1 MLRLEEPHMFQHNP
15 ASPKRHRRVGGRPRR
30 LAITLAGVVAAS
42 AVALFGQQQAA
53 EAPATA
59 RPFYTRPAVAAIN
72 GMVTTGHPIAS
83 SAGLQMLLKGGNAFD
98 AAVAVG
104 AMAALGEPE
113 MNGIGGNGFMTIFD
127 KKTGKVHSL
136 SMAGAAPKALN
147 PSEMTPD
154 TLNAGMKAGIVPGNL
169 GGYLSLLERMGTMSL
184 AEVFAPA
191 IEYAVRG
198 YPIDAMLAQS
208 IDRGK
213 TNLLK
218 YPTTANIF
226 LPNGQPLKA
235 GELLKNPDYAATL
248 RKLVDAEKQALAKK
262 ATRSAA
268 IKAAFDRFYKGDIAQ
283 EFERFFKENGGVLTA
298 ADLAAYE
305 PQWTEPLRTAY
316 RGYDVYSNPAT
327 SRGGFEVLMQANLVE
342 RFDLAAFGS
351 GSPQA
356 THALIE
362 AIKVA
367 KSDIYRYVGDPK
379 FTVIPTA
386 GMLSKQ
392 YALSR
397 TTLIDMSRAGRYP
410 EPGTPE
416 GRPTTSAPP
425 AFAMATA
432 RPAFPERYDGEQ
444 HTTSF
449 SIVDKLGNAVGVTP
463 TLGGLF
469 GSNVVVGS
477 TGLLLNNGMR
487 LGSTSPYPTDVNY
500 VGAGRIP
507 LLNNSPIVVLKDG
520 KLAFVF
526 GTPGGETIGQTE
538 FQMLVN
544 LIDFKL
550 PVQQAIEA
558 PRFALDADP
567 NFYKPGA
574 AIEVSIESRMPQSTL
589 DALKAMGH
597 KLRVLPGWGGI
608 GHMQTIRIDL
618 VTGTITAGGD
628 PRRTGYAMGY

>member
-1 MLRLEEPHMFQHNP
+1 MFEPSRQ
-15 ASPKRHRRVGGRPRR
+15 RI
-30 LAITLAGVVAAS
+30 LAIAFVAVVSAS

-53 EAPATA
+53 EAPASSRA
-59 RPFYTRPAVAAIN
+59 FYTRPAVAGIN
-72 GMVTTGHPIAS
+72 GIVTSGHPIAS

-127 KKTGKVHSL
+127 RKTGKVHSL
-136 SMAGAAPKALN
+136 SMAGAAPKALK
-147 PSEMTPD
+147 PAEMTPE

-169 GGYLSLLERMGTMSL
+169 GGYLSLLDRMGTMSI

-191 IEYAVRG
+191 IEYAEKG
-198 YPIDAMLAQS
+198 YPIDLMLAQS

-213 TNLLK
+213 NNLGK
-218 YPTTANIF
+218 YPTTAKIF

-235 GELLKNPDYAATL
+235 GELLKNPDYAQTL

-262 ATRSAA
+262 ATRSQA

-283 EFERFFKENGGVLTA
+283 EFERFFKENSGLLTA

-305 PQWTEPLRTAY
+305 PQWTEPLRTTY
-316 RGYDVYSNPAT
+316 RGYDVFSNPST

-342 RFDLAAFGS
+342 RFDITSFGS

-367 KSDIYRYVGDPK
+367 KSDIYRYVADPK

-392 YALSR
+392 YAAARSG
-397 TTLIDMSRAGRYP
+397 LIDMSKAGKYP
-410 EPGTPE
+410 DPGTPD
-416 GRPTTSAPP
+416 GRPATSAP
-425 AFAMATA
+425 AGAKG
-432 RPAFPERYDGEQ
+432 FPERYDGEQ

-449 SIVDKLGNAVGVTP
+449 SIVDKFGNAIGVTP

-469 GSNVVVGS
+469 GNNVVVGN

-487 LGSTSPYPTDVNY
+487 LGSTSPYPADLNY
-500 VGAGRIP
+500 VGAGKIP
-507 LLNNSPIVVLKDG
+507 ILNNSPVIVLKDG
-520 KLAFVF
+520 KLSFVF
-526 GTPGGETIGQTE
+526 GSPGGETIGQTE

-544 LIDFKL
+544 LIDFRL

-558 PRFALDADP
+558 PRFSLDADP

-574 AIEVSIESRMPQSTL
+574 EIEVTIESRMPQKTL

-597 KLRVLPGWGGI
+597 KLRVLPGWGSI
-608 GHMQTIRIDL
+608 GHMQTIRVDP
-618 VTGTITAGGD
+618 VTGTLTAGGD

>member
-1 MLRLEEPHMFQHNP
+1 MFE
-15 ASPKRHRRVGGRPRR
+15 STRRSTRVIG
-30 LAITLAGVVAAS
+30 LAAVVATSTVVLA
-42 AVALFGQQQAA
+42 GQQQAA
-53 EAPATA
+53 EAPAA
-59 RPFYTRPAVAAIN
+59 GRAFYTRPAVAAIN

-127 KKTGKVHSL
+127 KKTGKVHSV
-136 SMAGAAPKALN
+136 SMAGAAPKALK

-191 IEYAVRG
+191 IEYAEKG

-213 TNLLK
+213 ANLLK

-226 LPNGQPLKA
+226 LPNGRPLKA
-235 GELLKNPDYAATL
+235 GELLKNRDYAATL
-248 RKLVDAEKQALAKK
+248 RKLVDAEQQALAKK

-268 IKAAFDRFYKGDIAQ
+268 INAAFDRFYKGDIAQ

-305 PQWTEPLRTAY
+305 PKWTEPLRTGY
-316 RGYDVYSNPAT
+316 RGYDVFSNPAT

-342 RFDLAAFGS
+342 RFDLTSFGS

-386 GMLSKQ
+386 GLLSKQ
-392 YALSR
+392 YASSR
-397 TTLIDMSRAGRYP
+397 TSLIDMSRAGRYP

-416 GRPTTSAPP
+416 GRPATSAPP

-449 SIVDKLGNAVGVTP
+449 SIVDKMGNAIGVTP

-487 LGSTSPYPTDVNY
+487 LGSTSPYPADVNY
-500 VGAGRIP
+500 VGAGKIP

-574 AIEVSIESRMPQSTL
+574 AIEVSIESRMPQATL

-597 KLRVLPGWGGI
+597 KLRVLSGWGSI
-608 GHMQTIRIDL
+608 GHMQTICIDP

>member
-1 MLRLEEPHMFQHNP
+1 MFQLKIS
-15 ASPKRHRRVGGRPRR
+15 A
-30 LAITLAGVVAAS
+30 LTLAGLIAGAAVLVAQQAPP
-42 AVALFGQQQAA
+42 QQQAA

-59 RPFYTRPAVAAIN
+59 RTFYTRPAVAAIN
-72 GMVTTGHPIAS
+72 GMVTSGHPIAS

-104 AMAALGEPE
+104 AMAGLGEPE

-127 KKTGKVHSL
+127 KKTGKVHSV
-136 SMAGAAPKALN
+136 SMAGAAPKALK
-147 PSEMTPD
+147 PTEMTPEL
-154 TLNAGMKAGIVPGNL
+154 LNAGMKAGIVPGNL
-169 GGYLSLLERMGTMSL
+169 GGYLSLLDRMGTMSL

-191 IEYAVRG
+191 IEYAEKG
-198 YPIDAMLAQS
+198 YPIDLMLAQS

-213 TNLLK
+213 NNLLK
-218 YPTTANIF
+218 YPTTAKIF
-226 LPNGQPLKA
+226 LPGGQPLKA

-248 RKLVDAEKQALAKK
+248 RKLVEAEKQALAKK

-268 IKAAFDRFYKGDIAQ
+268 IAAAFDRFYKGDIAQ
-283 EFERFFKENGGVLTA
+283 EFERFFKENGGILTA

-305 PQWTEPLRTAY
+305 PQWAEPLRTAY

-342 RFDLAAFGS
+342 RFDMASFGA

-356 THALIE
+356 AHAMIE

-379 FTVIPTA
+379 FTVVPAA
-386 GMLSKQ
+386 GLLSKG
-392 YALSR
+392 YAASR
-397 TTLIDMSRAGRYP
+397 SSLIDMSKAGRYP
-410 EPGTPE
+410 EPGAPE
-416 GRPTTSAPP
+416 GRPTTSA
-425 AFAMATA
+425 ASAGQ
-432 RPAFPERYDGEQ
+432 AFPERYDGEQ

-449 SIVDKLGNAVGVTP
+449 SIVDRMGNAVGVTP

-487 LGSTSPYPTDVNY
+487 LGSTSPYPADINY
-500 VGAGRIP
+500 VGAGKIP
-507 LLNNSPIVVLKDG
+507 LLNNSPIVVLRDG

-558 PRFALDADP
+558 PRFALDAEP

-574 AIEVSIESRMPQSTL
+574 EIEVSIEGRMSQATI
-589 DALKAMGH
+589 DQLKAMGH
-597 KLRVLPGWGGI
+597 KLRVLPGWGSI
-608 GHMQTIRIDL
+608 GHMQTIRIDP

>member
-1 MLRLEEPHMFQHNP
+1 MT
-15 ASPKRHRRVGGRPRR
+15 RRS
-30 LAITLAGVVAAS
+30 S
-42 AVALFGQQQAA
+42 AVALVLAVAAGIGVFAQQQAA

-59 RPFYTRPAVAAIN
+59 RPFFTRPAVAALN
-72 GMVTTGHPIAS
+72 GIVTSGHPIAS

-113 MNGIGGNGFMTIFD
+113 MNGIGGNGFATIYD

-136 SMAGAAPKALN
+136 SMAGAAPKALK
-147 PSEMTPD
+147 PAEMTPE

-169 GGYLSLLERMGTMSL
+169 GGYLSILDKFGTMSI
-184 AEVFAPA
+184 ADVFAPA
-191 IEYAVRG
+191 IEYAEKG
-198 YPIDAMLAQS
+198 YPIDQMLAQS

-213 TNLLK
+213 NNLGK
-218 YPTTANIF
+218 YPTTAKVF

-248 RKLVDAEKQALAKK
+248 RKLVDAERQALAKK

-283 EFERFFKENGGVLTA
+283 EFDRFFKANGGLLTA

-305 PQWTEPLRTAY
+305 PLWTEPLRTNY
-316 RGYDVYSNPAT
+316 RGYDVFSNPST
-327 SRGGFEVLMQANLVE
+327 SRGGFEVLMGANLVE
-342 RFDLAAFGS
+342 RFDLASFGA

-356 THALIE
+356 VHALIE
-362 AIKVA
+362 AIKISKA
-367 KSDIYRYVGDPK
+367 DIYRYVADPK
-379 FTVIPTA
+379 FTVIPAA
-386 GMLSKQ
+386 GMLAKP
-392 YALSR
+392 YAASR
-397 TTLIDMSRAGRYP
+397 SALIDMSKAAGYP
-410 EPGTPE
+410 EAGAPE
-416 GRPTTSAPP
+416 GRTSTSAPQ
-425 AFAMATA
+425 AG
-432 RPAFPERYDGEQ
+432 PAFPEHYDGEQ

-449 SIVDKLGNAVGVTP
+449 SIVDKFGNAIGITP

-469 GSNVVVGS
+469 GNNVVVGS

-487 LGSTSPYPTDVNY
+487 LGSTSPYPDNVNY
-500 VGAGRIP
+500 VGAGKVPI
-507 LLNNSPIVVLKDG
+507 LNNSPVVVLKDG

-526 GTPGGETIGQTE
+526 GTPGGETIGQTQ

-544 LIDFKL
+544 LIDFQL

-558 PRFALDADP
+558 PRFSLNAEP

-574 AIEVSIESRMPQSTL
+574 AITVQIEGRVAAATL

-597 KLRVLPGWGGI
+597 TLRVAPGWGSI
-608 GHMQTIRIDL
+608 GHMQTIRIDP
-618 VTGTITAGGD
+618 VTGAITAGGD

>member
-1 MLRLEEPHMFQHNP
+1 MFEPT
-15 ASPKRHRRVGGRPRR
+15 RPRI
-30 LAITLAGVVAAS
+30 LAVALTAVIAAS
-42 AVALFGQQQAA
+42 AVALIGQQQQAA
-53 EAPATA
+53 EAPASDRT
-59 RPFYTRPAVAAIN
+59 FYSRPAVAALN
-72 GMVTTGHPIAS
+72 GVVTTGHPIAS
-83 SAGLQMLLKGGNAFD
+83 SAGLQILLKGGNAFD
-98 AAVAVG
+98 AAAAVG

-113 MNGIGGNGFMTIFD
+113 MNGIGGNGFMTIFE
-127 KKTGKVHSL
+127 KKTGKVQSL
-136 SMAGAAPKALN
+136 SMAGAAPKALK
-147 PSEMTPD
+147 PAEMTPE

-169 GGYLSLLERMGTMSL
+169 GGYLSLLDRLGTMSI

-191 IEYAVRG
+191 IEYAEKG

-213 TNLLK
+213 TNLAK
-218 YPTTANIF
+218 YPTTAKVF
-226 LPNGQPLKA
+226 LPNGQPIKA
-235 GELLKNPDYAATL
+235 GELYRNPDYAATL

-262 ATRSAA
+262 ATRSQA
-268 IKAAFDRFYKGDIAQ
+268 IRAAFDRFYKGDIAQ
-283 EFERFFKENGGVLTA
+283 EFDRFFKENGGVLTA

-305 PQWTEPLRTAY
+305 PQWTEPLRTSY
-316 RGYDVYSNPAT
+316 RGYEIYSNPAT

-342 RFDLAAFGS
+342 RFDLASFRS

-356 THALIE
+356 THAMIE

-379 FTVIPTA
+379 FVVIPTA

-392 YALSR
+392 YAAARSG
-397 TTLIDMSRAGRYP
+397 LIDMSKAGRYP
-410 EPGTPE
+410 DPGMPE
-416 GRPTTSAPP
+416 GRPSTSAPQGQK
-425 AFAMATA
+425 
-432 RPAFPERYDGEQ
+432 AFPERYDVEQ

-449 SIVDKLGNAVGVTP
+449 SIVDKFGNAIGVTP

-469 GSNVVVGS
+469 GNNVIVGN

-487 LGSTSPYPTDVNY
+487 LGSTSPYPDNVNY
-500 VGAGRIP
+500 VGAGKIP
-507 LLNNSPIVVLKDG
+507 LLNNSPLIVMKDG

-526 GTPGGETIGQTE
+526 GSPGGETIGQTE

-558 PRFALDADP
+558 PRFSLDADP

-574 AIEVSIESRMPQSTL
+574 EIEVSIESRMPAATIE
-589 DALKAMGH
+589 ALKKMGH
-597 KLRVLPGWGGI
+597 KVRVLPGWGSI
-608 GHMQTIRIDL
+608 GHMQTIKIDP
-618 VTGTITAGGD
+618 VTGAITAGGD

>member
-1 MLRLEEPHMFQHNP
+1 MFQLER
-15 ASPKRHRRVGGRPRR
+15 ARIATLICTG
-30 LAITLAGVVAAS
+30 LLAGAAALVAQQAPP
-42 AVALFGQQQAA
+42 QQQAA
-53 EAPATA
+53 EAPAAA
-59 RPFYTRPAVAAIN
+59 RAFYTRPAVAAIN

-104 AMAALGEPE
+104 AMAGLGEPE

-127 KKTGKVHSL
+127 KKTGKVHSV
-136 SMAGAAPKALN
+136 SMAGAAPKGIKPA
-147 PSEMTPD
+147 EMTPEL
-154 TLNAGMKAGIVPGNL
+154 LNAGMKAGIVPGNL
-169 GGYLSLLERMGTMSL
+169 GGYLSLLDRMGTMSL
-184 AEVFAPA
+184 AEVLAPA
-191 IEYAVRG
+191 IEYAEKG
-198 YPIDAMLAQS
+198 YPIDLKLAES

-213 TNLLK
+213 ANLSK
-218 YPTTANIF
+218 YPTTAKIF

-248 RKLVDAEKQALAKK
+248 RKLVDAEQQALARK

-283 EFERFFKENGGVLTA
+283 AIDRFFKENGGVLTA

-305 PQWTEPLRTAY
+305 PQWTEPVRTGY
-316 RGYDVYSNPAT
+316 RGYDVFSNPAT

-342 RFDLAAFGS
+342 RFDMTSFGS

-356 THALIE
+356 THAMIE

-379 FTVIPTA
+379 FHVIPTA

-392 YALSR
+392 YAASR
-397 TTLIDMSRAGRYP
+397 SGLIDMSKAGRYP

-416 GRPTTSAPP
+416 GRPATSALGQ
-425 AFAMATA
+425 ASD

-449 SIVDKLGNAVGVTP
+449 SIVDKMGNAIGVTP

-487 LGSTSPYPTDVNY
+487 LGSTSPYPADINY
-500 VGAGRIP
+500 VGAGKVP

-544 LIDFKL
+544 LIDFRL

-558 PRFALDADP
+558 PRFSLDADP

-574 AIEVSIESRMPQSTL
+574 EIEVSIEGRMPQATI
-589 DALKAMGH
+589 DRLKAMGH
-597 KLRVLPGWGGI
+597 KLRVLPGWGSI
-608 GHMQTIRIDL
+608 GHMQTIKIDP

>member
-1 MLRLEEPHMFQHNP
+1 MFQLKSVR
-15 ASPKRHRRVGGRPRR
+15 AV
-30 LAITLAGVVAAS
+30 
-42 AVALFGQQQAA
+42 VALFSAATLISGAAVLIAQQQAA
-53 EAPATA
+53 EAPATV
-59 RPFYTRPAVAAIN
+59 RPFYTRPAVAAVN
-72 GMVTTGHPIAS
+72 GIVTSGHPIAS

-113 MNGIGGNGFMTIFD
+113 MNGIGGNGFMTVFE
-127 KKTGKVHSL
+127 KKTGKVHSV
-136 SMAGAAPKALN
+136 SMAGAAPKALK
-147 PSEMTPD
+147 PAEMTPE

-169 GGYLSLLERMGTMSL
+169 GGYLMLLDRLGTMSL

-191 IEYAVRG
+191 IEYAEKG
-198 YPIDAMLAQS
+198 YPIDMMLAQS

-213 TNLLK
+213 NNLGK
-218 YPTTANIF
+218 YPTTAAIF
-226 LPNGQPLKA
+226 LPNGQPIKA

-248 RKLVDAEKQALAKK
+248 RKLVEAEQQALASKR
-262 ATRSAA
+262 TRSQA
-268 IKAAFDRFYKGDIAQ
+268 IIAAFNRFYKGDIAQ

-298 ADLAAYE
+298 ADLAAYQ
-305 PQWTEPLRTAY
+305 PQWTEPLKTTY
-316 RGYDVYSNPAT
+316 RGYEVYSNPST
-327 SRGGFEVLMQANLVE
+327 SRGGFEVLMQASLVE
-342 RFDLAAFGS
+342 RFDLASFGT

-356 THALIE
+356 THAMIE

-367 KSDIYRYVGDPK
+367 KSDIYRYVADPK
-379 FTVIPTA
+379 FHVVPAA

-392 YALSR
+392 YLAARSG
-397 TTLIDMSRAGRYP
+397 LIDMSKAGAYP
-410 EPGTPE
+410 DPGTPE
-416 GRPTTSAPP
+416 GRSATSAAQGAK
-425 AFAMATA
+425 AFD
-432 RPAFPERYDGEQ
+432 ESYDGEQ

-449 SIVDKLGNAVGVTP
+449 SIVDKFGNAIGVTP

-469 GSNVVVGS
+469 GNNVVVGN

-487 LGSTSPYPTDVNY
+487 LGSTSPYPDNVNY
-500 VGAGRIP
+500 VGAGKIP
-507 LLNNSPIVVLKDG
+507 ILNNSPVVVLKDG

-544 LIDFKL
+544 LLDFKL

-558 PRFALDADP
+558 PRFSLNAEP

-574 AIEVSIESRMPQSTL
+574 EIEVSIEGRMPQKTI

-597 KLRVLPGWGGI
+597 KVRVLPGWGSI
-608 GHMQTIRIDL
+608 GHMQTIKIDP
-618 VTGTITAGGD
+618 VTGAITAGGD

>member
-1 MLRLEEPHMFQHNP
+1 
-15 ASPKRHRRVGGRPRR
+15 
-30 LAITLAGVVAAS
+30 
-42 AVALFGQQQAA
+42 
-53 EAPATA
+53 
-59 RPFYTRPAVAAIN
+59 
-72 GMVTTGHPIAS
+72 
-83 SAGLQMLLKGGNAFD
+83 MLLKGGNAFD

-136 SMAGAAPKALN
+136 SMAGAAPKALK
-147 PSEMTPD
+147 PAEMTPEM
-154 TLNAGMKAGIVPGNL
+154 LNAGMKAGIVPGNL
-169 GGYLSLLERMGTMSL
+169 GGYLSLLDRMGTMSI

-191 IEYAVRG
+191 IEYAEKG
-198 YPIDAMLAQS
+198 YPIDLMLAQS

-213 TNLLK
+213 NNLGK
-218 YPTTANIF
+218 YPTTAKIF

-235 GELLKNPDYAATL
+235 GELMKNPDYARDPAQAG
-248 RKLVDAEKQALAKK
+248 RRREAGAREEGDAVA
-262 ATRSAA
+262 
-268 IKAAFDRFYKGDIAQ
+268 GDQ
-283 EFERFFKENGGVLTA
+283 GGVRSLLQGRHRAGVRALLQGERRPPDRGGPRRLRAAVDRAA
-298 ADLAAYE
+298 ADDAIAA
-305 PQWTEPLRTAY
+305 TTS
-316 RGYDVYSNPAT
+316 YSNPST

-342 RFDLAAFGS
+342 RFDITSFGS

-367 KSDIYRYVGDPK
+367 KSDIYRYVADPK

-392 YALSR
+392 YAAARSG
-397 TTLIDMSRAGRYP
+397 LIDMSKAGQYP

-416 GRPTTSAPP
+416 GRPTTSAPRRS
-425 AFAMATA
+425 ASA
-432 RPAFPERYDGEQ
+432 RASAGQAFPERYDGEQ

-449 SIVDKLGNAVGVTP
+449 SIVDKFGNAIGVTP

-469 GSNVVVGS
+469 GNNVVVGN

-500 VGAGRIP
+500 VGAGKIP
-507 LLNNSPIVVLKDG
+507 ILNNSPVVVLKDG

-526 GTPGGETIGQTE
+526 GSPGGETIGQTE

-558 PRFALDADP
+558 PRFSLDAEP

-574 AIEVSIESRMPQSTL
+574 EIEVSIESRMPQKTL

-597 KLRVLPGWGGI
+597 KLRVLPGWGSI
-608 GHMQTIRIDL
+608 GHMQTIRVDP
-618 VTGTITAGGD
+618 VTGTLTAGGD

>member
-1 MLRLEEPHMFQHNP
+1 MF
-15 ASPKRHRRVGGRPRR
+15 HRARSSAIA
-30 LAITLAGVVAAS
+30 LALSLTALVAGV
-42 AVALFGQQQAA
+42 AVFAQQQAA
-53 EAPATA
+53 EAPAA
-59 RPFYTRPAVAAIN
+59 PRPFYSRPAVAALN
-72 GMVTTGHPIAS
+72 GVVTTGHPIAS

-104 AMAALGEPE
+104 VMAALGEPE
-113 MNGIGGNGFMTIFD
+113 MNGIGGNGFATIFD

-136 SMAGAAPKALN
+136 SMAGAAPKALK
-147 PSEMTPD
+147 PAEMTPD

-169 GGYLSLLERMGTMSL
+169 GGYLSILDKLGTMSI

-191 IEYAVRG
+191 IEYAEKG
-198 YPIDAMLAQS
+198 YPIDQMLAGS

-213 TNLLK
+213 TNLGK
-218 YPTTANIF
+218 YPTTAKIF

-248 RKLVDAEKQALAKK
+248 RKLVEAERQALSKK

-283 EFERFFKENGGVLTA
+283 EFERFFKANGGILTA

-305 PQWTEPLRTAY
+305 PQWTEPLRTTY
-316 RGYDVYSNPAT
+316 RGYDVFSNPST
-327 SRGGFEVLMQANLVE
+327 SRGGFEVLMGANLVE
-342 RFDLAAFGS
+342 RFNLASYGS

-356 THALIE
+356 VHALIE
-362 AIKVA
+362 AIKVSKA
-367 KSDIYRYVGDPK
+367 DIYRYVADPK

-386 GMLSKQ
+386 GMLSKP
-392 YALSR
+392 YAASR
-397 TTLIDMSRAGRYP
+397 SALIDMARAAGYP
-410 EPGTPE
+410 EAGAPE
-416 GRPTTSAPP
+416 GRTNTSAQ
-425 AFAMATA
+425 ADGLA
-432 RPAFPERYDGEQ
+432 RRSLGEGGPMFEEHYDAEQ

-449 SIVDKLGNAVGVTP
+449 SIVDKFGNAIGITP

-469 GSNVVVGS
+469 GNNVVVGS

-487 LGSTSPYPTDVNY
+487 LGSTSPYPDNVNY
-500 VGAGRIP
+500 VGAGKVPI
-507 LLNNSPIVVLKDG
+507 LNNSPIVVLKDG

-526 GTPGGETIGQTE
+526 GTPGGETIGQTQ

-544 LIDFKL
+544 LIDFQL

-558 PRFALDADP
+558 PRFALNAEP
-567 NFYKPGA
+567 NFYKPGS
-574 AIEVSIESRMPQSTL
+574 AITVQIENRMPAATL
-589 DALKAMGH
+589 EALKAMGH
-597 KLRVLPGWGGI
+597 TLRVSPGWGSI
-608 GHMQTIRIDL
+608 GHMQTIKIDL

>member
-1 MLRLEEPHMFQHNP
+1 MFQL
-15 ASPKRHRRVGGRPRR
+15 KRAAVTILSTALISGAAV
-30 LAITLAGVVAAS
+30 LVA
-42 AVALFGQQQAA
+42 QQQAA
-53 EAPATA
+53 EAPASPRT
-59 RPFYTRPAVAAIN
+59 FYSRPAVAALN
-72 GMVTTGHPIAS
+72 GVVTTGHPIAS

-104 AMAALGEPE
+104 AMAGLGEPE

-127 KKTGKVHSL
+127 KKTGKVHSV
-136 SMAGAAPKALN
+136 SMAGAAPKALK
-147 PSEMTPD
+147 PSEMTPE

-169 GGYLSLLERMGTMSL
+169 GGYLSLLDRMGTMSL

-191 IEYAVRG
+191 IEYAEKG
-198 YPIDAMLAQS
+198 YPIDPMLAQS

-213 TNLLK
+213 NTLAK
-218 YPTTANIF
+218 YPTTAKIF
-226 LPNGQPLKA
+226 LPSGQPIKA

-248 RKLVDAEKQALAKK
+248 RKLVEAEKQALAKK
-262 ATRSAA
+262 ATRSQA
-268 IKAAFDRFYKGDIAQ
+268 IRAAFDRFYKGDIAQ
-283 EFERFFKENGGVLTA
+283 EFERFFKENGGLLTA

-305 PQWTEPLRTAY
+305 PQWTEPLRTTY
-316 RGYDVYSNPAT
+316 RGYDVFSNPAT

-342 RFDLAAFGS
+342 RFDITSFGS

-367 KSDIYRYVGDPK
+367 KADIYRYVADPK

-392 YALSR
+392 YAAARSG
-397 TTLIDMSRAGRYP
+397 LIDMSKAGKYP

-416 GRPTTSAPP
+416 GRPNTSAPQGGKQ
-425 AFAMATA
+425 
-432 RPAFPERYDGEQ
+432 FPDRYDGEL

-449 SIVDKLGNAVGVTP
+449 SIVDKFGNAIGVTP

-469 GSNVVVGS
+469 GNNVVVGN

-487 LGSTSPYPTDVNY
+487 LGSTSPYPTDLNY
-500 VGAGRIP
+500 VGAGKIP
-507 LLNNSPIVVLKDG
+507 ILNNSPVIVLKDG
-520 KLAFVF
+520 KLSFVF
-526 GTPGGETIGQTE
+526 GSPGGETIGQTE

-558 PRFALDADP
+558 PRFSLDADP
-567 NFYKPGA
+567 NFYKPGSE
-574 AIEVSIESRMPQSTL
+574 IEVSIESRMPQKTI

-597 KLRVLPGWGGI
+597 KLRVLPGWGSI
-608 GHMQTIRIDL
+608 GHMQTIRIDP